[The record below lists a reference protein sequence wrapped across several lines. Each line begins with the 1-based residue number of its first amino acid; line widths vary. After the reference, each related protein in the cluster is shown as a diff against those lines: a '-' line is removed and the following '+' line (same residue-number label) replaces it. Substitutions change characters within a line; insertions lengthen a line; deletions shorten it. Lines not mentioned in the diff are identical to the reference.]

1 MLRDEQYVLNHCTT
15 YLARSDQAARHDF
28 GFGHYEERDIGARI
42 REAWRFPIV
51 DSCAVA
57 PSGESESE
65 FNDVTFVFP
74 DFEMQRDS
82 VAVVGAFDRLYQP
95 IELRRIDFL
104 GEPTAYFAITI
115 PVPKRSVFHYR
126 FLVDG
131 EFVIDQINPQRDRL
145 ENGELWSRF
154 FTWECTS
161 PVVLQRW
168 QLGILERFCD
178 HILPFRTRQ
187 GERFFSWYYKHLAD
201 EAKAGSIRGSFRID
215 DSAGAANYI
224 DKILAKEERHH
235 LGDYKICLRQLRRI
249 IQERD
254 PDFEPEDASEKT
266 YVDIYNEMAT
276 GQIGEVAGWNLSEYG
291 SPRHFLNLLRRH
303 AFTGAFSHPKYGGN
317 VTTAGWQFL
326 QSRFPFDWQ
335 QSLEQPLGT
344 STSYRG

>member
-1 MLRDEQYVLNHCTT
+1 MRDDQYVVNHCTT
-15 YLARSDQAARHDF
+15 YLARRDQAPRHDF
-28 GFGHYEERDIGARI
+28 GFGHYEEDDAGARI

-57 PSGESESE
+57 PNGEPESE

-74 DFEMQRDS
+74 DFAMQRDS
-82 VAVVGAFDRLYQP
+82 VSVVGTFAKLYQP
-95 IELRRIDFL
+95 IELRRIQFL

-115 PVPKRSVFHYR
+115 PVPKRGVFHYQ

-131 EFVIDQINPQRDRL
+131 EFVVDQINPQRDPMD
-145 ENGELWSRF
+145 NGKVWSRF

-168 QLGILERFCD
+168 ELGILERFCD
-178 HILPFRTRQ
+178 HILPFRTRE
-187 GERFFSWYYKHLAD
+187 GERFLSWFYKHLSD

-235 LGDYKICLRQLRRI
+235 LVDYNVCLKQLRRI
-249 IQERD
+249 IRQRD
-254 PDFEPEDASEKT
+254 PDFEPENASEKT
-266 YVDIYNEMAT
+266 YVDLYNEMAT
-276 GQIGEVAGWNLSEYG
+276 GALGEVDGWNFSEYG
-291 SPRHFLNLLRRH
+291 SPRYFLNLLRRH
-303 AFTGAFSHPKYGGN
+303 AFTGAFCHPKYGGN
-317 VTTAGWQFL
+317 VSSAGWQFL
-326 QSRFPFDWQ
+326 QSRFPFEWR

-344 STSYRG
+344 SASYRG

>member
-1 MLRDEQYVLNHCTT
+1 MRDDQYVLNHCTT
-15 YLARSDQAARHDF
+15 YLARSDKAPRHDF
-28 GFGHYEERDIGARI
+28 GFGHYEEGNAGARI

-51 DSCAVA
+51 DSCGLPAG
-57 PSGESESE
+57 GEPESK

-82 VAVVGAFDRLYQP
+82 VAVVGTFDKLYQP

-104 GEPTAYFAITI
+104 GEPTAYFAVTV
-115 PVPKRSVFHYR
+115 PVPKRGIFHYR
-126 FLVDG
+126 FMVDG
-131 EFVIDQINPQRDRL
+131 EFVIDKVNPQNDRL
-145 ENGELWSRF
+145 DNGELWSRF

-178 HILPFRTRQ
+178 HILPFRTKE

-201 EAKAGSIRGSFRID
+201 EAKAGAIRGSFRID

-235 LGDYKICLRQLRRI
+235 FGDYKICLKQLRRI
-249 IQERD
+249 IQERE
-254 PDFEPEDASEKT
+254 PDFAPENASEKT
-266 YVDIYNEMAT
+266 YVEIYKEMAT
-276 GQIGEVAGWNLSEYG
+276 GPIGDVAGWNLSEYG

-326 QSRFPFDWQ
+326 QSRFPFEWQ